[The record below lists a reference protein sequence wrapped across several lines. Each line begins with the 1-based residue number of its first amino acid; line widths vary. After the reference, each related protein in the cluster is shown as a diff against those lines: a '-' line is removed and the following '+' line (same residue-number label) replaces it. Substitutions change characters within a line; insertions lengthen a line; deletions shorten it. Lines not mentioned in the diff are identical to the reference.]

1 MTLFLKNNFA
11 DYQFINSYYLRKSV
25 GDLCGKL
32 SSPLLDIGCGSRPY
46 DSFFA
51 GIKKVNCDV
60 VQTRGDVDV
69 LCAAYPLPFGNNT
82 FSSVLC
88 TEVLEHVSNPSRA
101 FQEIAR
107 VLSSRGRALI
117 SAPCWWPPHELPHD
131 YFRFPEHG
139 LRHLAESNGFVVLQ
153 LIPRGGLYAF
163 FGQMVVLLWAQYFR
177 FRTQRVLWNK
187 LALKID
193 TWRKNQSVS
202 LGWTILVEKN
212 C

>member
-88 TEVLEHVSNPSRA
+88 TEVLEHVSNPKQGISGNCEGA
-101 FQEIAR
+101 FFEGPGLDFRTLGRIQWVCRFTAN
-107 VLSSRGRALI
+107 SSRRSLCVFWADGCFALGPI
-117 SAPCWWPPHELPHD
+117 FS
-131 YFRFPEHG
+131 
-139 LRHLAESNGFVVLQ
+139 
-153 LIPRGGLYAF
+153 IP
-163 FGQMVVLLWAQYFR
+163 
-177 FRTQRVLWNK
+177 
-187 LALKID
+187 D
-193 TWRKNQSVS
+193 TTRPLEQA
-202 LGWTILVEKN
+202 GP
-212 C
+212 